1 MSESRDPLSNMFPNV
16 FDHSETPLLREAFR
30 LAWPAMAEQG
40 STEGADEKQK
50 RLANAIVAVASSGV
64 FDPQTLADRA
74 LERCAKGLF

>member
-16 FDHSETPLLREAFR
+16 FDRSETPLLREAFR
-30 LAWPAMAEQG
+30 LAWVVMAAQG
-40 STEGADEKQK
+40 PSDGMEEKQR

-64 FDPQTLADRA
+64 FDPRTLADRA